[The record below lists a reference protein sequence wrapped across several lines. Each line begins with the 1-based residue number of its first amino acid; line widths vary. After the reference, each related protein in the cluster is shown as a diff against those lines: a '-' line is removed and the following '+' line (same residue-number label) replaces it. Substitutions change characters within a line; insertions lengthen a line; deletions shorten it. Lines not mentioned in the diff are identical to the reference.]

1 MDKHLP
7 VVSAPVLR
15 QHEYATPEESDE
27 ESTIRP
33 QRSISNT
40 AVRAARIQP
49 TSKLESVDI
58 NQPPISAAPHQE
70 ATVDISRAAGRPQYT
85 SKRNVSTVAQ
95 KKQVPWYL
103 EFSKR
108 PATSDVWHG
117 PIPYED
123 LAVNLV
129 LEQSAVSPFF
139 WSIAKV
145 LTSDIDRGT
154 SKVCDV

>member
-1 MDKHLP
+1 MNEQIPL
-7 VVSAPVLR
+7 VSAPGLR
-15 QHEYATPEESDE
+15 QHEYATPDESDE

-49 TSKLESVDI
+49 ASKLESADI
-58 NQPPISAAPHQE
+58 SQPPISAAPHQE
-70 ATVDISRAAGRPQYT
+70 ATADISRAAGRPQCT
-85 SKRNVSTVAQ
+85 SKRNVTTVAQ

-139 WSIAKV
+139 RSITKV
-145 LTSDIDRGT
+145 LSSDIDRRT